1 VVHCG
6 LANEI
11 CLAVLD
17 ELNAADADFA
27 AQGFAFPGVPRLRCA
42 SLDCSTVTQDP
53 LDIEMGVQVLDASEC
68 RHSFGGHLASGTFNT
83 ITGAFTV
90 CVPSGGIPSDD
101 WLRYT
106 VRHHL
111 FHAVQFRFP
120 LVRHAPAGVPAG
132 DVWVI
137 EGTAD
142 AAVESGAAMRR
153 TEGGGAE
160 LQRALRRA
168 EVTLT
173 DDHEQVSTLPYE
185 TQDFWV
191 YLFQASHRSAPLG
204 ELKPFFELGASTES
218 VAVALENSG
227 GVQAFGTL
235 GQEYWGWV
243 KNQVMEKTDVKFEN
257 DDGTTALKN
266 PCQLELGLIGRGD
279 VDEVDIS
286 WPTAHSVFGGLEPL
300 QAEAVKIEFTE
311 LARNITIL
319 AVGGGGPDGP
329 AYKVYL
335 VGEAGCE
342 VPGAVPDSSPRTFE
356 ELPAGSVVY
365 VVLASVQHQD
375 GALPPLYQVVI
386 RGIEG

>member
-1 VVHCG
+1 
-6 LANEI
+6 
-11 CLAVLD
+11 
-17 ELNAADADFA
+17 
-27 AQGFAFPGVPRLRCA
+27 
-42 SLDCSTVTQDP
+42 
-53 LDIEMGVQVLDASEC
+53 
-68 RHSFGGHLASGTFNT
+68 
-83 ITGAFTV
+83 
-90 CVPSGGIPSDD
+90 
-101 WLRYT
+101 
-106 VRHHL
+106 
-111 FHAVQFRFP
+111 
-120 LVRHAPAGVPAG
+120 
-132 DVWVI
+132 
-137 EGTAD
+137 
-142 AAVESGAAMRR
+142 
-153 TEGGGAE
+153 
-160 LQRALRRA
+160 LRRA
-168 EVTLT
+168 DVRLT
-173 DDHEQVSTLPYE
+173 IDGADSDAAYPFES
-185 TQDFWV
+185 QDFWI

-218 VAVALENSG
+218 VAAALENSG

-257 DDGTTALKN
+257 DDGTTALN
-266 PCQLELGLIGRGD
+266 DPCQLELGLIGRGD

-286 WPTAHSVFGGLEPL
+286 WPAAQSIFGGLEPL

-375 GALPPLYQVVI
+375 GPLPPLYQVVI